1 MAGIGGGSVLDVT
14 KLVAAFIDSDQQV
27 EDCFG
32 MGFIRRKG
40 LWFACLPTT
49 AGTGS
54 EVSPNA
60 ILLDERDHLKKGI
73 VSPFLIADVAYVDP
87 KLTWT
92 VPAKVTADTGMDALT
107 HCIEAYT
114 NKFAHPSVDIYALQ
128 GIRLI
133 AANLERAVTL
143 ARDNKP
149 ADLSDNPAYVEAREA
164 LAFGSLYGG
173 LCLGPVNTAAVHALS
188 YPLGGE
194 FHIPH
199 GLSNAILLPSV
210 MKFNMPANIKRHAE
224 VAIALG
230 CEPGKNDEETAQ
242 RGVDFIYRLAAAVG
256 IPDKLTAL
264 GIRRRYGQ
272 SRHAG
277 AAPAEK
283 QPSRGHRAGRP
294 RHLQLTLLIMS
305 HMLPC
310 HSSPKN
316 KEDMKPILAI
326 TMGDPAGIG
335 PEITVRALNRKETY
349 EKCRPVVTGDAAI
362 IGQAVRLLGLN
373 LQVNAIQNVKEAK
386 FEFGTIDVIDLQCVD
401 LATFEFGKVQPQC
414 GNAAFQY
421 IKKAIE
427 LAMADEVDGT
437 VTAPL
442 NKEALNLAG
451 HHYDG
456 HTEIYATFTNTKKY
470 AMMLA
475 EVRHDAGRREHP
487 RHPCFDACSPAQGLR
502 PGEEGPCHRVR
513 RTHRRCLP
521 PVRY

>member
-1 MAGIGGGSVLDVT
+1 MKQITLLQPQKIVFGTGCVATLVEDYKKMGFQRLFVLTAPPIRPLIEDTLTELKGAGVSIEVFQDIVAEPTVNDFKKILEVARQFKADSVVGVGGGSVLDVT
-14 KLVAAFIDSDQQV
+14 KLIAAFINSDQQV

-32 MGFIRRKG
+32 TGFIKQKG

-133 AANLERAVTL
+133 AANLEKAVKNGQ
-143 ARDNKP
+143 DQ
-149 ADLSDNPAYVEAREA
+149 EAREA

-230 CEPGKNDEETAQ
+230 CQPGANDEETAQ
-242 RGVDFIYRLAAAVG
+242 RGVDFIYQLADAVG
-256 IPDKLTAL
+256 IPKKLTDL
-264 GIRRRYGQ
+264 GIPQTAVDGM
-272 SRHAG
+272 AK
-277 AAPAEK
+277 AAM
-283 QPSRGHRAGRP
+283 QV
-294 RHLQLTLLIMS
+294 Q
-305 HMLPC
+305 
-310 HSSPKN
+310 
-316 KEDMKPILAI
+316 
-326 TMGDPAGIG
+326 
-335 PEITVRALNRKETY
+335 
-349 EKCRPVVTGDAAI
+349 
-362 IGQAVRLLGLN
+362 RLLKN
-373 LQVNAIQNVKEAK
+373 N
-386 FEFGTIDVIDLQCVD
+386 
-401 LATFEFGKVQPQC
+401 PR
-414 GNAAFQY
+414 
-421 IKKAIE
+421 
-427 LAMADEVDGT
+427 EV
-437 VTAPL
+437 
-442 NKEALNLAG
+442 
-451 HHYDG
+451 
-456 HTEIYATFTNTKKY
+456 TEQDARDIYNSLY
-470 AMMLA
+470 
-475 EVRHDAGRREHP
+475 
-487 RHPCFDACSPAQGLR
+487 
-502 PGEEGPCHRVR
+502 
-513 RTHRRCLP
+513 
-521 PVRY
+521 

>member
-1 MAGIGGGSVLDVT
+1 MKQITLLQPQKIVFGTGCIQTLVEDYKKMGLKRLFVLTAPPIRPLIEGTMDELKAAGIAVEVFQDIVAEPTVNDFKKILEVARQFQADSVAGIGGGSVLDVT

-32 MGFIRRKG
+32 TGFIRRKG

-210 MKFNMPANIKRHAE
+210 MKFNMPSNIKRHAD

-264 GIRRRYGQ
+264 GIPHTAVDGM
-272 SRHAG
+272 AK
-277 AAPAEK
+277 AAM
-283 QPSRGHRAGRP
+283 QV
-294 RHLQLTLLIMS
+294 Q
-305 HMLPC
+305 
-310 HSSPKN
+310 
-316 KEDMKPILAI
+316 
-326 TMGDPAGIG
+326 
-335 PEITVRALNRKETY
+335 
-349 EKCRPVVTGDAAI
+349 
-362 IGQAVRLLGLN
+362 RLLKN
-373 LQVNAIQNVKEAK
+373 N
-386 FEFGTIDVIDLQCVD
+386 
-401 LATFEFGKVQPQC
+401 PR
-414 GNAAFQY
+414 
-421 IKKAIE
+421 
-427 LAMADEVDGT
+427 EV
-437 VTAPL
+437 
-442 NKEALNLAG
+442 
-451 HHYDG
+451 
-456 HTEIYATFTNTKKY
+456 TEQDARDIYNSLY
-470 AMMLA
+470 
-475 EVRHDAGRREHP
+475 
-487 RHPCFDACSPAQGLR
+487 
-502 PGEEGPCHRVR
+502 
-513 RTHRRCLP
+513 
-521 PVRY
+521 

>member
-1 MAGIGGGSVLDVT
+1 MKAITLLQPQKIVFGTGCIETFTEDYKKMGLKRLFVLTAPPILPLIEEPLNVLKTAGISIEVFDQIMAEPTLNDFNGIVERARQFDADSVVGIGGGSVLDVA
-14 KLVAAFIDSDQQV
+14 KLVAAFAQSEQQAA
-27 EDCFG
+27 DCFG
-32 MGFIRRKG
+32 TGFIKKKG

-73 VSPFLIADVAYVDP
+73 VSPFLIADAAYVDP

-133 AANLERAVTL
+133 AANLERAVK
-143 ARDNKP
+143 DGK
-149 ADLSDNPAYVEAREA
+149 DVEAREA

-210 MKFNMPANIKRHAE
+210 MKFNMPSNIKRHAE

-230 CEPGKNDEETAQ
+230 CQPGKNDEETAQ

-264 GIRRRYGQ
+264 GIPQTAVDGM
-272 SRHAG
+272 AK
-277 AAPAEK
+277 AAM
-283 QPSRGHRAGRP
+283 QV
-294 RHLQLTLLIMS
+294 Q
-305 HMLPC
+305 
-310 HSSPKN
+310 
-316 KEDMKPILAI
+316 
-326 TMGDPAGIG
+326 
-335 PEITVRALNRKETY
+335 
-349 EKCRPVVTGDAAI
+349 
-362 IGQAVRLLGLN
+362 RLLKN
-373 LQVNAIQNVKEAK
+373 NPREVTEQDAK
-386 FEFGTIDVIDLQCVD
+386 D
-401 LATFEFGKVQPQC
+401 
-414 GNAAFQY
+414 
-421 IKKAIE
+421 
-427 LAMADEVDGT
+427 
-437 VTAPL
+437 
-442 NKEALNLAG
+442 
-451 HHYDG
+451 
-456 HTEIYATFTNTKKY
+456 IYNSLY
-470 AMMLA
+470 
-475 EVRHDAGRREHP
+475 
-487 RHPCFDACSPAQGLR
+487 
-502 PGEEGPCHRVR
+502 
-513 RTHRRCLP
+513 
-521 PVRY
+521 

>member
-1 MAGIGGGSVLDVT
+1 MKAITLLQPQKIVFGTGCIQTLVEDYKKMGLQRLFVLTAPPIRPLIEDTLAELKSAGVNIEVFQDIVAEPTVNDFKKILEVARQFKADSVVGVGGGSVLDVT
-14 KLVAAFIDSDQQV
+14 KLIAAFINSDQQV

-32 MGFIRRKG
+32 TGFIKQKG

-133 AANLERAVTL
+133 AANLEKAVKNGQ
-143 ARDNKP
+143 DQ
-149 ADLSDNPAYVEAREA
+149 EAREA

-230 CEPGKNDEETAQ
+230 CQPGKNDEETAQ
-242 RGVDFIYRLAAAVG
+242 RGVDFIYQLADAVG
-256 IPDKLTAL
+256 IPKKLTDL
-264 GIRRRYGQ
+264 GIPQTAVDGM
-272 SRHAG
+272 AK
-277 AAPAEK
+277 AAM
-283 QPSRGHRAGRP
+283 QV
-294 RHLQLTLLIMS
+294 Q
-305 HMLPC
+305 
-310 HSSPKN
+310 
-316 KEDMKPILAI
+316 
-326 TMGDPAGIG
+326 
-335 PEITVRALNRKETY
+335 
-349 EKCRPVVTGDAAI
+349 
-362 IGQAVRLLGLN
+362 RLLKN
-373 LQVNAIQNVKEAK
+373 N
-386 FEFGTIDVIDLQCVD
+386 
-401 LATFEFGKVQPQC
+401 PR
-414 GNAAFQY
+414 
-421 IKKAIE
+421 
-427 LAMADEVDGT
+427 EV
-437 VTAPL
+437 
-442 NKEALNLAG
+442 
-451 HHYDG
+451 
-456 HTEIYATFTNTKKY
+456 TEQDARDIYNSLY
-470 AMMLA
+470 
-475 EVRHDAGRREHP
+475 
-487 RHPCFDACSPAQGLR
+487 
-502 PGEEGPCHRVR
+502 
-513 RTHRRCLP
+513 
-521 PVRY
+521 

>member
-1 MAGIGGGSVLDVT
+1 MKAITLLQPQKIVFGTGCIQTFTDDYKKMGLRRLFVLTAPPIRPLIEGTLDELKAAGIAVEVFQDIVAEPTVNDFKKILKEARQFQADSVAGVGGGSVLDVT
-14 KLVAAFIDSDQQV
+14 KLVAAFINSQQQV

-32 MGFIRRKG
+32 TGFIRRKG

-73 VSPFLIADVAYVDP
+73 VSPFLIADAAYVDP

-210 MKFNMPANIKRHAE
+210 MKFNMPSNVKRHAE

-264 GIRRRYGQ
+264 GIPQTAVDGM
-272 SRHAG
+272 AK
-277 AAPAEK
+277 AAM
-283 QPSRGHRAGRP
+283 QV
-294 RHLQLTLLIMS
+294 Q
-305 HMLPC
+305 
-310 HSSPKN
+310 
-316 KEDMKPILAI
+316 
-326 TMGDPAGIG
+326 
-335 PEITVRALNRKETY
+335 
-349 EKCRPVVTGDAAI
+349 
-362 IGQAVRLLGLN
+362 RLLKN
-373 LQVNAIQNVKEAK
+373 N
-386 FEFGTIDVIDLQCVD
+386 
-401 LATFEFGKVQPQC
+401 PR
-414 GNAAFQY
+414 
-421 IKKAIE
+421 
-427 LAMADEVDGT
+427 EV
-437 VTAPL
+437 
-442 NKEALNLAG
+442 
-451 HHYDG
+451 
-456 HTEIYATFTNTKKY
+456 TEQDARDIYNSLY
-470 AMMLA
+470 
-475 EVRHDAGRREHP
+475 
-487 RHPCFDACSPAQGLR
+487 
-502 PGEEGPCHRVR
+502 
-513 RTHRRCLP
+513 
-521 PVRY
+521 

>member
-1 MAGIGGGSVLDVT
+1 MKAITLLQPQKIVFGTGCIETFTEDYKKMGLQRLMVLTAPPILPLIEEPLANLKAAGVSIEIFQNILAEPTVNDFKQILEVARQFKADSVVGIGGGSVLDVT
-14 KLVAAFIDSDQQV
+14 KLVAAFLNSNQQV

-32 MGFIRRKG
+32 TGFIKAKG

-73 VSPFLIADVAYVDP
+73 VSPYLIADAAYVDP

-133 AANLERAVTL
+133 AANLEKAVK
-143 ARDNKP
+143 DGKN
-149 ADLSDNPAYVEAREA
+149 VEAREA

-210 MKFNMPANIKRHAE
+210 MKFNMPANVKRHAE

-242 RGVDFIYRLAAAVG
+242 RGVEFIYRLAEAVG
-256 IPDKLTAL
+256 IPKKLTDL
-264 GIRRRYGQ
+264 GIPQTAVPGM
-272 SRHAG
+272 AK
-277 AAPAEK
+277 AAM
-283 QPSRGHRAGRP
+283 QV
-294 RHLQLTLLIMS
+294 Q
-305 HMLPC
+305 
-310 HSSPKN
+310 
-316 KEDMKPILAI
+316 
-326 TMGDPAGIG
+326 
-335 PEITVRALNRKETY
+335 
-349 EKCRPVVTGDAAI
+349 
-362 IGQAVRLLGLN
+362 RLLKN
-373 LQVNAIQNVKEAK
+373 N
-386 FEFGTIDVIDLQCVD
+386 
-401 LATFEFGKVQPQC
+401 PR
-414 GNAAFQY
+414 
-421 IKKAIE
+421 
-427 LAMADEVDGT
+427 EVTEQD
-437 VTAPL
+437 
-442 NKEALNLAG
+442 AL
-451 HHYDG
+451 
-456 HTEIYATFTNTKKY
+456 EIYNSLY
-470 AMMLA
+470 
-475 EVRHDAGRREHP
+475 
-487 RHPCFDACSPAQGLR
+487 
-502 PGEEGPCHRVR
+502 
-513 RTHRRCLP
+513 
-521 PVRY
+521 

>member
-1 MAGIGGGSVLDVT
+1 MKAITLLQPQKIVFGTGCIQTLVEDYKKMGLQRLFVLTAPPIRPLIEESLGELKAAGVGIEVFQDIVAEPTVNDFKKILEVARQFKADSVIGIGGGSVLDVT
-14 KLVAAFIDSDQQV
+14 KLVAAFINSDQQV

-32 MGFIRRKG
+32 TGFIKAKG

-73 VSPFLIADVAYVDP
+73 VSPFLIADAAYVDP

-133 AANLERAVTL
+133 AANLERAVKNGK
-143 ARDNKP
+143 D
-149 ADLSDNPAYVEAREA
+149 VEAREA

-230 CEPGKNDEETAQ
+230 CKPGNTDEETAQ
-242 RGVDFIYRLAAAVG
+242 KGVDFIYRLAAGVG

-264 GIRRRYGQ
+264 NIPQTAVDGMPK
-272 SRHAG
+272 
-277 AAPAEK
+277 AAM
-283 QPSRGHRAGRP
+283 QV
-294 RHLQLTLLIMS
+294 Q
-305 HMLPC
+305 
-310 HSSPKN
+310 
-316 KEDMKPILAI
+316 
-326 TMGDPAGIG
+326 
-335 PEITVRALNRKETY
+335 
-349 EKCRPVVTGDAAI
+349 
-362 IGQAVRLLGLN
+362 RLLKN
-373 LQVNAIQNVKEAK
+373 N
-386 FEFGTIDVIDLQCVD
+386 
-401 LATFEFGKVQPQC
+401 PR
-414 GNAAFQY
+414 
-421 IKKAIE
+421 
-427 LAMADEVDGT
+427 EV
-437 VTAPL
+437 
-442 NKEALNLAG
+442 
-451 HHYDG
+451 
-456 HTEIYATFTNTKKY
+456 TEQDARDIYNSLY
-470 AMMLA
+470 
-475 EVRHDAGRREHP
+475 
-487 RHPCFDACSPAQGLR
+487 
-502 PGEEGPCHRVR
+502 
-513 RTHRRCLP
+513 
-521 PVRY
+521 

>member
-1 MAGIGGGSVLDVT
+1 MKQITLLQPQKIVFGTGCIATFVEDYKKMGLQRLFVLTAPPIRPLIEDTLAELKSAGISIEVIQDIVAEPTVNDFKKILEVARQFKADSVVGIGGGSVLDLT
-14 KLVAAFIDSDQQV
+14 KLIAACINSDQQE

-32 MGFIRRKG
+32 TGFVKQKG

-133 AANLERAVTL
+133 AANLEKAVKNGQ
-143 ARDNKP
+143 DQ
-149 ADLSDNPAYVEAREA
+149 EAREA

-230 CEPGKNDEETAQ
+230 CQLGANDEETAQ
-242 RGVDFIYRLAAAVG
+242 RGVDFIYQLADAVG
-256 IPDKLTAL
+256 IPKKLTDL
-264 GIRRRYGQ
+264 GIPQTAVDGM
-272 SRHAG
+272 AK
-277 AAPAEK
+277 AAMEV
-283 QPSRGHRAGRP
+283 Q
-294 RHLQLTLLIMS
+294 
-305 HMLPC
+305 
-310 HSSPKN
+310 
-316 KEDMKPILAI
+316 
-326 TMGDPAGIG
+326 
-335 PEITVRALNRKETY
+335 
-349 EKCRPVVTGDAAI
+349 
-362 IGQAVRLLGLN
+362 RLLKN
-373 LQVNAIQNVKEAK
+373 N
-386 FEFGTIDVIDLQCVD
+386 
-401 LATFEFGKVQPQC
+401 PR
-414 GNAAFQY
+414 
-421 IKKAIE
+421 
-427 LAMADEVDGT
+427 EV
-437 VTAPL
+437 
-442 NKEALNLAG
+442 
-451 HHYDG
+451 
-456 HTEIYATFTNTKKY
+456 TEQDARDIYNSLY
-470 AMMLA
+470 
-475 EVRHDAGRREHP
+475 
-487 RHPCFDACSPAQGLR
+487 
-502 PGEEGPCHRVR
+502 
-513 RTHRRCLP
+513 
-521 PVRY
+521 

>member
-1 MAGIGGGSVLDVT
+1 MKAITLLQPQKIVFGTGCIQTFTDDYKKMGLRRLFVLTAPPIRPLIEGSLDELKAAGIAVEVFQDIVAEPTVNDFKRILEEARQVQADSVAGIGGGSVLDVT

-32 MGFIRRKG
+32 TGFIRRKG

-73 VSPFLIADVAYVDP
+73 VSPYLIADAAYVDP

-143 ARDNKP
+143 ARDYKP

-264 GIRRRYGQ
+264 GIPQTAVDGM
-272 SRHAG
+272 AK
-277 AAPAEK
+277 AAM
-283 QPSRGHRAGRP
+283 QV
-294 RHLQLTLLIMS
+294 Q
-305 HMLPC
+305 
-310 HSSPKN
+310 
-316 KEDMKPILAI
+316 
-326 TMGDPAGIG
+326 
-335 PEITVRALNRKETY
+335 
-349 EKCRPVVTGDAAI
+349 
-362 IGQAVRLLGLN
+362 RLLKN
-373 LQVNAIQNVKEAK
+373 N
-386 FEFGTIDVIDLQCVD
+386 
-401 LATFEFGKVQPQC
+401 PR
-414 GNAAFQY
+414 
-421 IKKAIE
+421 
-427 LAMADEVDGT
+427 EV
-437 VTAPL
+437 
-442 NKEALNLAG
+442 
-451 HHYDG
+451 
-456 HTEIYATFTNTKKY
+456 TEQDARDIYNSLY
-470 AMMLA
+470 
-475 EVRHDAGRREHP
+475 
-487 RHPCFDACSPAQGLR
+487 
-502 PGEEGPCHRVR
+502 
-513 RTHRRCLP
+513 
-521 PVRY
+521 

>member
-1 MAGIGGGSVLDVT
+1 MKQITLLQPQKIVFGTGCIQTLVEDYKKMGLQRLFVLTAPPIRPLIEDTLAELKSAGVNIEVFQDIVAEPTVNDFKKILEVARQFKADSVVGVGGGSVLDVT
-14 KLVAAFIDSDQQV
+14 KLIAAFINSDQQV

-32 MGFIRRKG
+32 TGFIKQKG

-73 VSPFLIADVAYVDP
+73 VSSFLIADVAYVDP

-133 AANLERAVTL
+133 AANLEKAVKNGQ
-143 ARDNKP
+143 DQ
-149 ADLSDNPAYVEAREA
+149 EAREA

-230 CEPGKNDEETAQ
+230 CQPGKNDEETAQ
-242 RGVDFIYRLAAAVG
+242 RGVDFIYQLADAVG
-256 IPDKLTAL
+256 IPKKLTDL
-264 GIRRRYGQ
+264 GIPQTAVDGM
-272 SRHAG
+272 AK
-277 AAPAEK
+277 AAM
-283 QPSRGHRAGRP
+283 QV
-294 RHLQLTLLIMS
+294 Q
-305 HMLPC
+305 
-310 HSSPKN
+310 
-316 KEDMKPILAI
+316 
-326 TMGDPAGIG
+326 
-335 PEITVRALNRKETY
+335 
-349 EKCRPVVTGDAAI
+349 
-362 IGQAVRLLGLN
+362 RLLKN
-373 LQVNAIQNVKEAK
+373 N
-386 FEFGTIDVIDLQCVD
+386 
-401 LATFEFGKVQPQC
+401 PR
-414 GNAAFQY
+414 
-421 IKKAIE
+421 
-427 LAMADEVDGT
+427 EV
-437 VTAPL
+437 
-442 NKEALNLAG
+442 
-451 HHYDG
+451 
-456 HTEIYATFTNTKKY
+456 TEQDARDIYNSLY
-470 AMMLA
+470 
-475 EVRHDAGRREHP
+475 
-487 RHPCFDACSPAQGLR
+487 
-502 PGEEGPCHRVR
+502 
-513 RTHRRCLP
+513 
-521 PVRY
+521 

>member
-1 MAGIGGGSVLDVT
+1 MKQITLLQPQKIVFGTGCIQTLVEDYKKMGLRRLFVLTAPPIRPLIEGTLDELKAAGIAVEVFQDIVAEPTVNDFKRILELARQFQADSVAGIGGGSVLDVT

-32 MGFIRRKG
+32 TGFIRRKG

-242 RGVDFIYRLAAAVG
+242 RGVDYIYRLAAAVG

-264 GIRRRYGQ
+264 GIPQTAVDGM
-272 SRHAG
+272 AK
-277 AAPAEK
+277 AAM
-283 QPSRGHRAGRP
+283 QV
-294 RHLQLTLLIMS
+294 Q
-305 HMLPC
+305 
-310 HSSPKN
+310 
-316 KEDMKPILAI
+316 
-326 TMGDPAGIG
+326 
-335 PEITVRALNRKETY
+335 
-349 EKCRPVVTGDAAI
+349 
-362 IGQAVRLLGLN
+362 RLLKN
-373 LQVNAIQNVKEAK
+373 N
-386 FEFGTIDVIDLQCVD
+386 
-401 LATFEFGKVQPQC
+401 PR
-414 GNAAFQY
+414 
-421 IKKAIE
+421 
-427 LAMADEVDGT
+427 EV
-437 VTAPL
+437 
-442 NKEALNLAG
+442 
-451 HHYDG
+451 
-456 HTEIYATFTNTKKY
+456 TEQDARDIYNSLY
-470 AMMLA
+470 
-475 EVRHDAGRREHP
+475 
-487 RHPCFDACSPAQGLR
+487 
-502 PGEEGPCHRVR
+502 
-513 RTHRRCLP
+513 
-521 PVRY
+521 

>member
-1 MAGIGGGSVLDVT
+1 MKAITLLQPQKIVFGTGCIETFTEDYKKMGLLRLMVLTAPPILPLIEEPLANLKAAGVSIEIFQNILAEPTVNDFKKILEAARQFKADSVVGIGGGSVLDVT
-14 KLVAAFIDSDQQV
+14 KLVAAFINSDQQV

-32 MGFIRRKG
+32 TGFIKRKG

-73 VSPFLIADVAYVDP
+73 VSPYLIADAAYVDP

-242 RGVDFIYRLAAAVG
+242 RGVDYIYRLASAVG

-264 GIRRRYGQ
+264 GIPQTAVDGM
-272 SRHAG
+272 AK
-277 AAPAEK
+277 AAM
-283 QPSRGHRAGRP
+283 QV
-294 RHLQLTLLIMS
+294 Q
-305 HMLPC
+305 
-310 HSSPKN
+310 
-316 KEDMKPILAI
+316 
-326 TMGDPAGIG
+326 
-335 PEITVRALNRKETY
+335 
-349 EKCRPVVTGDAAI
+349 
-362 IGQAVRLLGLN
+362 RLLKN
-373 LQVNAIQNVKEAK
+373 N
-386 FEFGTIDVIDLQCVD
+386 
-401 LATFEFGKVQPQC
+401 PR
-414 GNAAFQY
+414 
-421 IKKAIE
+421 
-427 LAMADEVDGT
+427 EV
-437 VTAPL
+437 
-442 NKEALNLAG
+442 
-451 HHYDG
+451 
-456 HTEIYATFTNTKKY
+456 TEQDARDIYNSLY
-470 AMMLA
+470 
-475 EVRHDAGRREHP
+475 
-487 RHPCFDACSPAQGLR
+487 
-502 PGEEGPCHRVR
+502 
-513 RTHRRCLP
+513 
-521 PVRY
+521 